1 MNTAASYD
9 SIVVGLGAMGSATA
23 YHLARRG
30 ERVLALE
37 QFRPG
42 HTLGSSHGD
51 SRIIREQYFE
61 HPQYVPLVQRA
72 YALWRELEQRTRM
85 PLMSIHGGLMI
96 GPPDGDVVRGTIR
109 SATEHRL
116 PHEVL
121 SPREVHAR
129 FPAFSLP
136 ADTVAVFDPHAGIL
150 DPDACCRA
158 HIQAARAEGAH
169 VNFDE
174 PVLAWEA
181 DGSGVT
187 VRTGYGFYRARTL
200 VLTAGAWTR
209 DLVKDVTLPLS
220 IERQVLFWFDVD
232 RAREEY
238 ARDHFPIYAFQ
249 HAPDGFCY
257 GFPRLLRGAKAAIM
271 HRGQLAPTP
280 DDVERLVDPGEV
292 DALRDAIRP
301 ILPHLADAPV
311 RESVVCLFTNTPDHD
326 FLIDRHPH
334 HPQVLIS
341 SPCSGHGFKF
351 ASAIG
356 EAHADLILDGH
367 CRFDLSPFRISRFG
381 ASAYT
386 S

>member
-1 MNTAASYD
+1 MSTAVYD
-9 SIVVGLGAMGSATA
+9 TIVVGLGAMGSATA

-72 YALWRELEQRTRM
+72 YALWRELEERTRV
-85 PLMSIHGGLMI
+85 PLMRIHGGLMI
-96 GPPDGDVVRGTIR
+96 GPPDSDVVRGTIR
-109 SATEHRL
+109 SATEHHL

-121 SPREVHAR
+121 SAREVHQR
-129 FPAFSLP
+129 FPAFDP
-136 ADTVAVFDPHAGIL
+136 PNETVAVFDPHAGIL
-150 DPDACCRA
+150 DPDACNRA
-158 HIQAARAEGAH
+158 HIQAARAEGADIR
-169 VNFDE
+169 FDE
-174 PVLAWEA
+174 AVTAWEA
-181 DGSGVT
+181 DGSGVM
-187 VRTGYGFYRARTL
+187 VKTGQGFYRARSL
-200 VLTAGAWTR
+200 VLAVGPWMR
-209 DLVKDVTLPLS
+209 ELVHDVALPLTV
-220 IERQVLFWFDVD
+220 ERQVLFWFDVD
-232 RAREEY
+232 RARDEY
-238 ARDHFPIYAFQ
+238 SRDRFPIYAYQ
-249 HAPDGFCY
+249 HTPDAFCY

-271 HRGQLAPTP
+271 HRGAKYGSP
-280 DDVERLVDPGEV
+280 DDVDRDVEPSEV

-301 ILPHLADAPV
+301 ILPHLAEAPV
-311 RESVVCLFTNTPDHD
+311 RESMVCLFTNTPDHD
-326 FLIDRHPH
+326 FLIDRHPY

-367 CRFDLSPFRISRFG
+367 TRFDLAPFRLSRF
-381 ASAYT
+381 ASL
-386 S
+386 SS